1 MTGVIEDYGL
11 LILFLIVAAESSGIP
26 VPGETALITS
36 GVLAS
41 QGHFDIQWV
50 IVVAAAAAIIGD
62 NIGYWIGRK
71 GGTKLLDRWAFTRRL
86 RDKYMPPARRFFDA
100 HGGKTIFLARFVAVL
115 RIFGAWI
122 AGITHMPWWR
132 FLLWNAA
139 GGICWAVL
147 VGLIAYFL
155 GHAAA
160 DAIQKW
166 GLIGAGVAAGIAVL
180 LFLGLHYMSKRV
192 VREED

>member
-1 MTGVIEDYGL
+1 MTGLIEDYGL

-26 VPGETALITS
+26 VPGETALITT

-41 QGHFDIQWV
+41 QGHFDIEWV

-86 RDKYMPPARRFFDA
+86 RDKYMPPSQRFFRA
-100 HGGKTIFLARFVAVL
+100 HGGKTIFLARFIAVL

-122 AGITHMPWWR
+122 AGISHMPWWR

-139 GGICWAVL
+139 GGICWAIL
-147 VGLIAYFL
+147 VALVAYFL

-166 GLIGAGVAAGIAVL
+166 GLIGAGIAVGFAVL
-180 LFLGLHYMSKRV
+180 LFIGVHYLSKRV

>member
-1 MTGVIEDYGL
+1 MTHLIEDYGL
-11 LILFLIVAAESSGIP
+11 IILFVIVALESSGVP
-26 VPGETALITS
+26 LPGETALITT

-41 QGHFDIQWV
+41 QGHFAIEWV
-50 IVVAAAAAIIGD
+50 IVIAAAGAIIGD
-62 NIGYWIGRK
+62 NIGYWIGRE
-71 GGTKLLDRWAFTRRL
+71 GGTKILGKWAFTRRI
-86 RDKYMPPARRFFDA
+86 RDRYMPPAQRFFQA
-100 HGGKTIFLARFVAVL
+100 HGGKTIFFARFIAVL
-115 RIFGAWI
+115 RVFGAWI

-147 VGLIAYFL
+147 VGLISYYL

-160 DAIQKW
+160 DAIQRW
-166 GLIGAGVAAGIAVL
+166 GLIGGGIAAALAIL
-180 LFLGLHYMSKRV
+180 LLVGIHYMSKRV

>member
-11 LILFLIVAAESSGIP
+11 LILFVIVAAESSGIP

-100 HGGKTIFLARFVAVL
+100 HGGKTIFLARFVVVL

-147 VGLIAYFL
+147 VGLVAYFL

>member
-1 MTGVIEDYGL
+1 MTGAIEDYGL

-41 QGHFDIQWV
+41 QGHFEIQWV

-71 GGTKLLDRWAFTRRL
+71 GGTKLLDRWALTRRL
-86 RDKYMPPARRFFDA
+86 RDRYMPPARRFFDA

-147 VGLIAYFL
+147 VGLVAYFL

>member
-1 MTGVIEDYGL
+1 MTHLIESYGL
-11 LILFLIVAAESSGIP
+11 IILFVVVGLESSGVP
-26 VPGETALITS
+26 LPGETALITC

-41 QGHFDIQWV
+41 QHHFDIKWV
-50 IVVAAAAAIIGD
+50 IVVAAAGAIIGD

-71 GGTKLLDRWAFTRRL
+71 GGTKLLDKWAFTRRM
-86 RDKYMPPARRFFDA
+86 RDRYMPPARRFFEA
-100 HGGKTIFLARFVAVL
+100 HGGKTIFFARFIAVL
-115 RIFGAWI
+115 RVFGAWI

-139 GGICWAVL
+139 GGICWALL
-147 VGLIAYFL
+147 VGLISYYL

-160 DAIQKW
+160 AAIQRW
-166 GLIGAGVAAGIAVL
+166 GLIGAGIAAVL
-180 LFLGLHYMSKRV
+180 AILLFYGLHRMSKRV

>member
-1 MTGVIEDYGL
+1 MTGLIEDYGL
-11 LILFLIVAAESSGIP
+11 LILFLIVAAESSGVP
-26 VPGETALITS
+26 VPGETALITT

-41 QGHFDIQWV
+41 QGHFDIEWV

-86 RDKYMPPARRFFDA
+86 RDKYMPPSQRFFRA
-100 HGGKTIFLARFVAVL
+100 HGGKTIFFARFIAVL

-122 AGITHMPWWR
+122 AGISHMPWWR

-139 GGICWAVL
+139 GGICWAIL
-147 VGLIAYFL
+147 VGLVAYYL

-166 GLIGAGVAAGIAVL
+166 GLIGAGIAVGVAIL
-180 LFLGLHYMSKRV
+180 IFLGVHYMSKRV

>member
-11 LILFLIVAAESSGIP
+11 LILFVIVAAESSGIP

-71 GGTKLLDRWAFTRRL
+71 GGTKLLDRWAFTRL

-100 HGGKTIFLARFVAVL
+100 HGGKTIFLARFVVVL

-147 VGLIAYFL
+147 VGLVAYFL

>member
-1 MTGVIEDYGL
+1 MTGLMEDYGL
-11 LILFLIVAAESSGIP
+11 LLLFLIVAAESSGVP
-26 VPGETALITS
+26 VPGETALITT

-41 QGHFDIQWV
+41 QGHFDIEWV

-71 GGTKLLDRWAFTRRL
+71 GGTKLLDRWEFTRRL
-86 RDKYMPPARRFFDA
+86 RDKYMPPSQRFFKA
-100 HGGKTIFLARFVAVL
+100 HGGKTIFLARFIAVL

-139 GGICWAVL
+139 GGVCWAVL
-147 VGLIAYFL
+147 VGLISYYL

-166 GLIGAGVAAGIAVL
+166 GLIGAGVAAGVAVL
-180 LFLGLHYMSKRV
+180 LFLGVHYMSKRV